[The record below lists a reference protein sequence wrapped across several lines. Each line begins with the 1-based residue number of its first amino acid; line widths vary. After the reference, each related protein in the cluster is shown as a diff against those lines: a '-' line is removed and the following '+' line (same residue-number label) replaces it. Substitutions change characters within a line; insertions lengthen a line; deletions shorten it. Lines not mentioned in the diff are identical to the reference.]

1 MYSSFYIMYDIV
13 YISNPK
19 SSYIRGKMMNRIQK
33 IAWFTLVMQALAL
46 VMSLTTVGV
55 LYFGFDQP
63 MRRAAAGFAFIAV
76 MGFTAL
82 APLFFKKG
90 KDDMKLDE
98 RDLLI
103 KRKAM
108 LAAYWSFW
116 PLFVLA
122 AMAPFFVL
130 GPDGKVGVWYL
141 AWMVFGG
148 MFYVT
153 LIQAIVTLQEYGW
166 RVKEKNRE

>member
-1 MYSSFYIMYDIV
+1 
-13 YISNPK
+13 
-19 SSYIRGKMMNRIQK
+19 MNRAQK
-33 IAWFTLVMQALAL
+33 IAWFTLVMQVLAL
-46 VMSLTTVGV
+46 VLSLTAVGV
-55 LYFGFDQP
+55 LYFGFGLP
-63 MRRAAAGFAFIAV
+63 LRRAVAGFGFIGV
-76 MGFTAL
+76 MGFAGL
-82 APLFFKKG
+82 APLIFKKA

-103 KRKAM
+103 RRKVM

-153 LIQAIVTLQEYGW
+153 LIQAIATLQEYGW
-166 RVKEKNRE
+166 RSKGEKS

>member
-1 MYSSFYIMYDIV
+1 
-13 YISNPK
+13 
-19 SSYIRGKMMNRIQK
+19 MNRAQK
-33 IAWFTLVMQALAL
+33 IAWFTLVTQALAL
-46 VMSLTTVGV
+46 VSSLTAVGIF
-55 LYFGFDQP
+55 YFGLGWP
-63 MRRAAAGFAFIAV
+63 LRRAALGFTFIGF
-76 MGFTAL
+76 MGFSAL
-82 APLFFKKG
+82 AHLIFKKG
-90 KDDMKLDE
+90 KDDMKPDE

-153 LIQAIVTLQEYGW
+153 LIQTIETLQGYGW
-166 RVKEKNRE
+166 RDKDNE

>member
-1 MYSSFYIMYDIV
+1 M
-13 YISNPK
+13 K
-19 SSYIRGKMMNRIQK
+19 RIQK

-46 VMSLTTVGV
+46 VCSLTAVGV
-55 LYFGFDQP
+55 FYFGLSWP
-63 MRRAAAGFAFIAV
+63 LRRAAAGFGFIGI
-76 MGFTAL
+76 MGFSGL
-82 APLFFKKG
+82 APLIFKKD
-90 KDDMKLDE
+90 KDDMKPDE

-122 AMAPFFVL
+122 TMIPWFII
-130 GPDGKVGVWYL
+130 GPTGSITVNYL
-141 AWMVFGG
+141 PWMVFGG

-153 LIQAIVTLQEYGW
+153 MIYSIVTLQEYGW
-166 RVKEKNRE
+166 GGKGEES

>member
-1 MYSSFYIMYDIV
+1 
-13 YISNPK
+13 
-19 SSYIRGKMMNRIQK
+19 MNRAQK
-33 IAWFTLVMQALAL
+33 IAWFTLVMQVLAL
-46 VMSLTTVGV
+46 VLSLTAVSV
-55 LYFGFDQP
+55 LYFGFGLP
-63 MRRAAAGFAFIAV
+63 LRRAVAGFGFIGV
-76 MGFTAL
+76 MGFAGL
-82 APLFFKKG
+82 APLIFKKA

-103 KRKAM
+103 RRKVM

-153 LIQAIVTLQEYGW
+153 LIQAIATLQEYGW
-166 RVKEKNRE
+166 KDKGEKS

>member
-1 MYSSFYIMYDIV
+1 LKRINI
-13 YISNPK
+13 
-19 SSYIRGKMMNRIQK
+19 MNRVQK
-33 IAWFTLVMQALAL
+33 IAWFTLVMLALA
-46 VMSLTTVGV
+46 VAMSVAAFSMA
-55 LYFGFDQP
+55 YFILDLP
-63 MRRAAAGFAFIAV
+63 ARRAACGFGFIGI
-76 MGFTAL
+76 MGFSGL
-82 APLFFKKG
+82 APLLFR
-90 KDDMKLDE
+90 KDKQKVKLDV

-130 GPDGKVGVWYL
+130 GPDGKVGVLYL

-166 RVKEKNRE
+166 KNKEKNHE

>member
-1 MYSSFYIMYDIV
+1 
-13 YISNPK
+13 
-19 SSYIRGKMMNRIQK
+19 MNRLQK
-33 IAWFTLVMQALAL
+33 IAWFTLAMQALAL
-46 VMSLTTVGV
+46 VLSLTAVAV
-55 LYFGFDQP
+55 FYFGFGLP
-63 MRRAAAGFAFIAV
+63 LRRAVAGFGFIGV
-76 MGFTAL
+76 MGFAGL
-82 APLFFKKG
+82 SPLIFKKG

-103 KRKAM
+103 KRKVM

-130 GPDGKVGVWYL
+130 GPDGKVSVWYL

-153 LIQAIVTLQEYGW
+153 LIQAIATLQEYGW
-166 RVKEKNRE
+166 GDKENE

>member
-1 MYSSFYIMYDIV
+1 MV
-13 YISNPK
+13 YISDAGFGAGYEPNDC
-19 SSYIRGKMMNRIQK
+19 
-33 IAWFTLVMQALAL
+33 WCV
-46 VMSLTTVGV
+46 V
-55 LYFGFDQP
+55 L
-63 MRRAAAGFAFIAV
+63 RLWLAAAGFAFIAV
-76 MGFTAL
+76 MGFAGL
-82 APLFFKKG
+82 APLFFR
-90 KDDMKLDE
+90 KDKQKVQLDE

-108 LAAYWSFW
+108 LAAYWTFW

-130 GPDGKVGVWYL
+130 GPDGKVSVLYL

-153 LIQAIVTLQEYGW
+153 LIQAIATLQEYGW
-166 RVKEKNRE
+166 REKGEKP

>member
-1 MYSSFYIMYDIV
+1 
-13 YISNPK
+13 
-19 SSYIRGKMMNRIQK
+19 MNRVQK

-46 VMSLTTVGV
+46 VCSLTAVGV
-55 LYFGFDQP
+55 FYFGFGWP
-63 MRRAAAGFAFIAV
+63 LRRAVAGFAFIGV
-76 MGFTAL
+76 MGFAGL

-90 KDDMKLDE
+90 KEDVKLDE

-122 AMAPFFVL
+122 AMAPFCVL
-130 GPDGKVGVWYL
+130 GLHGKVSVLYL

-153 LIQAIVTLQEYGW
+153 LIQAIATLQEYGW
-166 RVKEKNRE
+166 TSKGENHE

>member
-1 MYSSFYIMYDIV
+1 M
-13 YISNPK
+13 
-19 SSYIRGKMMNRIQK
+19 
-33 IAWFTLVMQALAL
+33 AWFTLVMQALAL
-46 VMSLTTVGV
+46 VLSLIAVGV
-55 LYFGFDQP
+55 AYFGFGLP
-63 MRRAAAGFAFIAV
+63 LRRAVGGFGFIGI
-76 MGFTAL
+76 MGFSGL
-82 APLFFKKG
+82 APLFFRKE
-90 KDDMKLDE
+90 KDDMKPDE

-108 LAAYWSFW
+108 LVAYWTFW

-122 AMAPFFVL
+122 AMAPFFVY

-153 LIQAIVTLQEYGW
+153 LVYSIVTLQEYGW
-166 RVKEKNRE
+166 REKGEKS